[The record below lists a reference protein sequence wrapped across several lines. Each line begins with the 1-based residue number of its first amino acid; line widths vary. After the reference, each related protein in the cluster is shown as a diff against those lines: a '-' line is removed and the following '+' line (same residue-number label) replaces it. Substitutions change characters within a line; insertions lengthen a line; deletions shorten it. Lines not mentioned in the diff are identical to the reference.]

1 MVATINTSRIAE
13 KQPIAILIELAIRR
27 AMNLEGIKRLSF
39 TKRIQLQD
47 LISDSDTIAARV
59 LSCPDNDLEA
69 ILKYLLKKRGI
80 VDIKEEAD
88 KLDDVEVLLLSPI
101 PTAIQQRQ
109 QMPTPAIYRS
119 NILYSTLLEHLA
131 FQYS

>member
-1 MVATINTSRIAE
+1 
-13 KQPIAILIELAIRR
+13 
-27 AMNLEGIKRLSF
+27 MNLEGIKRLSF

-47 LISDSDTIAARV
+47 LISNSDTVTIRV

-69 ILKYLLKKRGI
+69 MLKYLLKKRGI

-101 PTAIQQRQ
+101 PTAIQQR
-109 QMPTPAIYRS
+109 
-119 NILYSTLLEHLA
+119 
-131 FQYS
+131 